1 MKINKI
7 STSLLFSLIE
17 LNKGYIPTS
26 LNTIKNSDSGKPKAL
41 DGSSRTVYRLPHGQ
55 NSITSTLCLVVVW
68 KTITKDKLV
77 NTLETVSEN
86 ICKTGAYFQK

>member
-68 KTITKDKLV
+68 KTITRDKLV